1 MSTTPAAPPTG
12 TAADPTAV
20 YATRLHRAQAALH
33 AHGLDYLFVGPSA
46 DLFYLTGLD
55 IHQGDRMVLLVVHQE
70 GPPYLVMPRFEA
82 EAVTNLPPQIHLAP
96 WAEQDNPAMLVTKLM
111 QVPGGG
117 NECTIAVSDKL
128 LAGFLLRLQATLP
141 RAAFTNA
148 LKVLPPLRLIKDEA
162 AVAGLRAAG
171 AQADAA
177 FEQFRRLAYVG
188 RTERVLA
195 REIAGI
201 LRDHEVE
208 VDWGPIVGSGP
219 NGAFPH
225 HGYSDRV
232 IAAGDLIVLDFGGRY
247 RGYQADSTR
256 TVAAGRL
263 PEDEAQRVYE
273 LVRQGQEAAFQAA
286 QPGLTGEAL
295 DAVTRNLFTAA
306 GYGPYFS
313 HRLGHGIGLDNKEQ
327 PYIVAGNKQVLE
339 PGMAFTIEP
348 GLYLP
353 GRFGVRIEDVVVLH
367 IDGAERMNNTARE
380 LIVVD

>member
-1 MSTTPAAPPTG
+1 MTTLTPPPEAP
-12 TAADPTAV
+12 ADPTAV
-20 YATRLHRAQAALH
+20 YAARLQRAQAALH

-55 IHQGDRMVLLVVHQE
+55 VHQGDRMVLLMVHQE
-70 GPPYLVMPRFEA
+70 GPAHLIMPRFEA
-82 EAVTNLPPQIHLAP
+82 DAVQHLPPQIHLEP
-96 WAEQDNPAMLVTKLM
+96 WDEQDDPAALVKRLTG
-111 QVPGGG
+111 VPGGAD
-117 NECTIAVSDKL
+117 ECTVAVGDKL
-128 LAGFLLRLQATLP
+128 LAGFLLRIQAALP

-148 LKVLPPLRLIKDEA
+148 LRVLPPLRLYKDEA
-162 AVAGLRAAG
+162 EVAGLREAG
-171 AQADAA
+171 ARADAA
-177 FEQFRRLAYVG
+177 YEAFRRLRYTG
-188 RTERVLA
+188 RTERQLA
-195 REIAGI
+195 REISDA
-201 LRDHEVE
+201 LRDHDLEVE
-208 VDWGPIVGSGP
+208 WGPIVGSGP
-219 NGAFPH
+219 NGAHPH

-247 RGYQADSTR
+247 RGYQADCTR

-263 PEDEAQRVYE
+263 PEDEARRVYE

-286 QPGLTGEAL
+286 RPGLTAAAL
-295 DAVTRNLFTAA
+295 DAVTRDLFTAA
-306 GYGPYFS
+306 GYGQYFS

-367 IDGAERMNNTARE
+367 AEGAERMNNTSRE
-380 LIVVD
+380 LIVVE

>member
-1 MSTTPAAPPTG
+1 MTTLTPPPEAP
-12 TAADPTAV
+12 ADPTAV
-20 YATRLHRAQAALH
+20 YAARLQRAQAALH

-55 IHQGDRMVLLVVHQE
+55 VHQGDRMVLLMVHQE
-70 GPPYLVMPRFEA
+70 GPAHLIMPRFEA
-82 EAVTNLPPQIHLAP
+82 EAVQHLPAQVHLEP
-96 WAEQDNPAMLVTKLM
+96 WGEQDDPAALVKRLTG
-111 QVPGGG
+111 VPGGAD
-117 NECTIAVSDKL
+117 ECTVAVGDKL
-128 LAGFLLRLQATLP
+128 LAGFLLRIQAALP

-148 LKVLPPLRLIKDEA
+148 LRVLPPLRLYKDEA
-162 AVAGLRAAG
+162 EVAGLREAG
-171 AQADAA
+171 ARADAA
-177 FEQFRRLAYVG
+177 FEAFRRLRYTG
-188 RTERVLA
+188 RTERQLA
-195 REIAGI
+195 REISDA
-201 LRDHEVE
+201 LRDHDLEVE
-208 VDWGPIVGSGP
+208 WGPIVGSGP
-219 NGAFPH
+219 NGAHPH

-247 RGYQADSTR
+247 RGYQADCTR

-263 PEDEAQRVYE
+263 PEDEARRVYE

-286 QPGLTGEAL
+286 RPGLTAAAL
-295 DAVTRNLFTAA
+295 DAVTRDLFTAA
-306 GYGPYFS
+306 GYGQYFS

-367 IDGAERMNNTARE
+367 AEGAERMNNTSRE
-380 LIVVD
+380 LIVVE

>member
-1 MSTTPAAPPTG
+1 MTTLTPAPEAPP
-12 TAADPTAV
+12 DPTAV
-20 YATRLHRAQAALH
+20 YAARLHRAQAALH

-55 IHQGDRMVLLVVHQE
+55 VHQGDRMVLLMVHQE
-70 GPPYLVMPRFEA
+70 GPAHLVMPRFEA
-82 EAVTNLPPQIHLAP
+82 DAVQNLPAQIHLEP
-96 WAEQDNPAMLVTKLM
+96 WGEQDDPAALVKRLT
-111 QVPGGG
+111 QVPGGAD
-117 NECTIAVSDKL
+117 ECTVAVGDKL
-128 LAGFLLRLQATLP
+128 LAGFLLRLQAALP

-148 LKVLPPLRLIKDEA
+148 LKVLPPLRLYKDATE
-162 AVAGLRAAG
+162 VAGLREAG
-171 AQADAA
+171 ARADAA
-177 FEQFRRLAYVG
+177 FAEFRRRPYTG
-188 RTERVLA
+188 RTERALA
-195 REIAGI
+195 REIADA
-201 LRDHEVE
+201 LRDHGVVPE
-208 VDWGPIVGSGP
+208 WGPIVGSGP

-232 IAAGDLIVLDFGGRY
+232 IEAGDLIVLDFGGHH
-247 RGYQADSTR
+247 RGYQADCTR

-263 PEDEAQRVYE
+263 PDEEAQRVYE

-286 QPGLTGEAL
+286 RPGLTAEAL
-295 DAVTRNLFTAA
+295 DAVTRDLFTAA
-306 GYGPYFS
+306 GYGQYFS

-327 PYIVAGNKQVLE
+327 PFIVGGNKQVLE

-367 IDGAERMNNTARE
+367 ADGAERMNNTSRE

>member
-1 MSTTPAAPPTG
+1 MTTLTPPPEAP
-12 TAADPTAV
+12 ADPTAV
-20 YATRLHRAQAALH
+20 YAARLQRAQAALH

-55 IHQGDRMVLLVVHQE
+55 VHQGDRMVLLMVHQE
-70 GPPYLVMPRFEA
+70 GPAHLIMPRFEA
-82 EAVTNLPPQIHLAP
+82 DAVQHLPPQIHLEP
-96 WAEQDNPAMLVTKLM
+96 WDEQDDPAALVKRLTG
-111 QVPGGG
+111 VPGGAD
-117 NECTIAVSDKL
+117 ECTVAVGDKL
-128 LAGFLLRLQATLP
+128 LAGFLLRIQAALP

-148 LKVLPPLRLIKDEA
+148 LRVLPPLRLYKDEA
-162 AVAGLRAAG
+162 EVAGLREAG
-171 AQADAA
+171 ARADAA
-177 FEQFRRLAYVG
+177 YEAFRRLRYTG
-188 RTERVLA
+188 RTERQLA
-195 REIAGI
+195 REISDT
-201 LRDHEVE
+201 LRDHDLEVE
-208 VDWGPIVGSGP
+208 WGPIVGSGP
-219 NGAFPH
+219 NGAHPH

-247 RGYQADSTR
+247 RGYQADCTR

-263 PEDEAQRVYE
+263 PEDEARRVYE

-286 QPGLTGEAL
+286 RPGLTAAAL
-295 DAVTRNLFTAA
+295 DAVTRDLFTAA
-306 GYGPYFS
+306 GYGQYFS

-367 IDGAERMNNTARE
+367 AEGAERMNNTSRE
-380 LIVVD
+380 LIVVE